1 MCWTR
6 ESVPPQRDR
15 AQACLST
22 LNASAGHELDNAA
35 LGMSMR
41 YVVFK
46 SRVATGRG
54 LEVEWEVVVLDAGG
68 RTSPSRER
76 TGMYQY
82 LKRIFRT

>member
-41 YVVFK
+41 YVVFIT
-46 SRVATGRG
+46 RVATGRG
-54 LEVEWEVVVLDAGG
+54 LEVEWEVVVLDAGV
-68 RTSPSRER
+68 RTSA
-76 TGMYQY
+76 T
-82 LKRIFRT
+82 